1 MTTPVFDDEIA
12 GKAFDARLMRRMLR
26 FLTPYRALFGVCV
39 ALTIVLAGVELAIP
53 YFSKTA
59 IDRDMTLPYAIVTLD
74 APPSSGDALAL
85 GDGRYLIRPAN
96 VPEAL
101 RAAWERTGA
110 LGSER
115 YAFEPED
122 DRAAS
127 SVVARNPEA
136 FTPVPGGAIATQKD
150 LASLPPRDLDTLRGG
165 ALAGIA
171 RLAILYAFALLV
183 RFAFAVLQVYLL
195 EYTGQRVMYD
205 MRREI
210 FRHVLRLPLSFFD
223 RTPVGRLVTRAT
235 NDVAAINELFTSMLV
250 NLFRD
255 AFLVVGIVIV
265 IFQLEW
271 RLALIV
277 LALFPLIVL
286 AAWQFRNRA
295 RSAYREV
302 RKQLA
307 RLNAYLQESI
317 SGMRI
322 IQAFVQEAQANRSFL
337 GINTAKFDADM
348 RQIMTFAVFRPLMS
362 FLSSFAVALV
372 LWYGGPS
379 VIRGGLSLGALT
391 AFIQYV
397 RMLFEPVLNLSEGYN
412 VLQAAMA
419 SSERIFRLLDEPEE
433 DRGGDE
439 HVEEFRGRVEFRNV
453 WFAYSEGDW
462 ILKDVSFTAAPGER
476 VAIVGPTGAGK
487 TTIIRILFRMYPI
500 QKGEVLID
508 GRPIESYD
516 LAALRSQMAVV
527 LQDVFLF
534 AGDVMDNIRLRS
546 DIPEEKAIE
555 AARFVSADFVEAL
568 PDGYA
573 TEVKERGATLSVG
586 ERQLLSFARAVA
598 FDPRILV
605 LDEATASID
614 SHTEHVI
621 QSSLRKIMEGRTSI
635 VIAHRLSTIRE
646 SDKILVLHHGSVVE
660 EGTHEEL
667 VAAGGLYAALYELQF
682 ADVGSGGAAS
692 GD

>member
-1 MTTPVFDDEIA
+1 MSAPFIDDEIA
-12 GKAFDARLMRRMLR
+12 GKAFDAKLMRRMLR
-26 FLTPYRALFGVCV
+26 FLTPYRALFAVCV
-39 ALTIVLAGVELAIP
+39 ALTVVLAGIELAIP
-53 YFSKTA
+53 YLSKTA
-59 IDRDMTLPYAIVTLD
+59 IDRDMTLPYAIVTVGE
-74 APPSSGDALAL
+74 APASGDPIAL
-85 GDGRYLIRPAN
+85 GDGRYLVRIAEVPAD
-96 VPEAL
+96 VRGE
-101 RAAWERTGA
+101 WERAGA
-110 LGSER
+110 VATER
-115 YAFEPED
+115 YAFESED
-122 DRAAS
+122 DARATA
-127 SVVARNPEA
+127 VVARNPEH
-136 FTPVPGGAIATQKD
+136 FVPIPGGAIATQKD
-150 LASLPPRDLDTLRGG
+150 LMSLPVSDFDTLRGG
-165 ALAGIA
+165 ALAGVA
-171 RLAILYAFALLV
+171 RLAVIYAFALLV

-255 AFLVVGIVIV
+255 AFLIVGILVV
-265 IFQLEW
+265 IFRLEW
-271 RLALIV
+271 RLALVIT
-277 LALFPLIVL
+277 ALFPVIVL

-322 IQAFVQEAQANRSFL
+322 IQVFVQEAQANRSFL
-337 GINTAKFDADM
+337 GINTAKFHADM
-348 RQIMTFAVFRPLMS
+348 RQILTFAVFRPLMS
-362 FLSSFAVALV
+362 FLSSFGIALV

-379 VIRGGLSLGALT
+379 VIRGALSLGALT

-433 DRGGDE
+433 DRGGG
-439 HVEEFRGRVEFRNV
+439 GRVAALQGNIEFRNV

-462 ILKDVSFTAAPGER
+462 ILRDISFTAAPGER

-500 QKGEVLID
+500 QKGQVLID

-516 LAALRSQMAVV
+516 LAELRSQMAVV

-546 DIPEEKAIE
+546 DIPEAKAIE
-555 AARFVSADFVEAL
+555 AARFVSADFVEEL

-598 FDPRILV
+598 FDPRILI

-614 SHTEHVI
+614 SHTEHLI
-621 QSSLRKIMEGRTSI
+621 QSSLRRIMEGRTSI

-646 SDKILVLHHGSVVE
+646 SDKILVLHRGSVVE
-660 EGTHEEL
+660 EG
-667 VAAGGLYAALYELQF
+667 
-682 ADVGSGGAAS
+682 
-692 GD
+692 

>member
-1 MTTPVFDDEIA
+1 MTTPLFDDEIV

-26 FLTPYRALFGVCV
+26 FLKPYQALFAVCV
-39 ALTIVLAGVELAIP
+39 ALTVVLAGIELAIP

-74 APPSSGDALAL
+74 APPATGDSIPL
-85 GDGRYLIRPAN
+85 DEGRYLVTPAK
-96 VPEAL
+96 VPADV
-101 RAAWERTGA
+101 RAEWERTGA
-110 LGSER
+110 LASER
-115 YAFEPED
+115 YALELED
-122 DRAAS
+122 DLTAAA
-127 SVVARNPEA
+127 VVARHPDV
-136 FTPVPGGAIATQKD
+136 FTPVPGGAIATQKG
-150 LASLPPRDLDTLRGG
+150 LASLPVRDLETLRGG
-165 ALAGIA
+165 ALTGIV
-171 RLAILYAFALLV
+171 RLAVLYAFILLV
-183 RFAFAVLQVYLL
+183 RFVFALFQVYLL
-195 EYTGQRVMYD
+195 QYTGQRVMYD

-235 NDVAAINELFTSMLV
+235 NDVAAINEMFTSMLV

-255 AFLVVGIVIV
+255 AFLVIGILVV

-277 LALFPLIVL
+277 LALFPVIVL

-322 IQAFVQEAQANRSFL
+322 IQVFVQEAQANRSFL
-337 GINTAKFDADM
+337 GINSAKYDADM
-348 RQIMTFAVFRPLMS
+348 RQVITFAVFRPLMS
-362 FLSSFAVALV
+362 LLSSLAIAIVI
-372 LWYGGPS
+372 WYGGPS

-391 AFIQYV
+391 AFVQYV
-397 RMLFEPVLNLSEGYN
+397 RMLFEPVINLSEGYN

-433 DRGGDE
+433 DRGGGGTIE
-439 HVEEFRGRVEFRNV
+439 GFQGRIEFRNV

-462 ILKDVSFTAAPGER
+462 ILKDVSFTANPGER

-487 TTIIRILFRMYPI
+487 TTIIRILLRMYPI
-500 QKGEVLID
+500 QKGQVLID
-508 GRPIESYD
+508 GRPIETYD
-516 LAALRSQMAVV
+516 IALLRSQMAVV

-555 AARFVSADFVEAL
+555 AARFVSADFVEAF

-614 SHTEHVI
+614 SHTENLI
-621 QSSLRKIMEGRTSI
+621 QSSLHKIMEGRTSI

-646 SDKILVLHHGSVVE
+646 SSKIIVLHHGSVVE
-660 EGTHEEL
+660 EGTHKEL
-667 VAAGGLYAALYELQF
+667 LAAGGLYAALYELQF
-682 ADVGSGGAAS
+682 ADVGSGGAA
-692 GD
+692 